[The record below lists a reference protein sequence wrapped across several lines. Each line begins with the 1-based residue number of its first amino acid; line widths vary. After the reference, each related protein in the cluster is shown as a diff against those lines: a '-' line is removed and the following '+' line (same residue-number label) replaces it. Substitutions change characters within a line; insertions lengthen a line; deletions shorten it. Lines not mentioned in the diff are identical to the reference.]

1 MYITTSY
8 NINWEFEKR
17 KMKVTDLSEAIN
29 EARKFVWFSKWWDE
43 KNKLKYWENVLGA
56 LLDAKRKRNAWRLK
70 IEITKH
76 FNETDESVW
85 LYEKRGWRTVFLYNI
100 YISDIVTIYD
110 LDMLNEPHIW
120 KYKTI

>member
-1 MYITTSY
+1 
-8 NINWEFEKR
+8 
-17 KMKVTDLSEAIN
+17 MK
-29 EARKFVWFSKWWDE
+29 
-43 KNKLKYWENVLGA
+43 
-56 LLDAKRKRNAWRLK
+56 NAWNLK

-76 FNETDESVW
+76 FNKTDESIW
-85 LYEKRGWRTVFLYNI
+85 LYEKRAGWETVFLYNI